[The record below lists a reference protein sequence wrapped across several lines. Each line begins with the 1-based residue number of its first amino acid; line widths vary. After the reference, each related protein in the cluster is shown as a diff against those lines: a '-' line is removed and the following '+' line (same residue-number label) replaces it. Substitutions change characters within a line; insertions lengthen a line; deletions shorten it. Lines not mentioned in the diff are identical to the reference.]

1 MGKTQKNLLLQ
12 NICNRRFFDTYGCIE
27 ENIRGIRRIETGT
40 YSHLKVKPDPLSGA
54 SWESPGRGISNS
66 LP

>member
-27 ENIRGIRRIETGT
+27 ENSWVQT
-40 YSHLKVKPDPLSGA
+40 A
-54 SWESPGRGISNS
+54 SPHSRHTTD
-66 LP
+66 